1 MGYNTY
7 LFYHP
12 QLDAVVAVEITK
24 PITRVGTQ
32 SSLGPLFWYARLL
45 FSEARGQLPLE
56 NRC

>member
-24 PITRVGTQ
+24 LITRVGTQ
-32 SSLGPLFWYARLL
+32 SSLGPLFGMRACYSAKLVVS
-45 FSEARGQLPLE
+45 FH
-56 NRC
+56 